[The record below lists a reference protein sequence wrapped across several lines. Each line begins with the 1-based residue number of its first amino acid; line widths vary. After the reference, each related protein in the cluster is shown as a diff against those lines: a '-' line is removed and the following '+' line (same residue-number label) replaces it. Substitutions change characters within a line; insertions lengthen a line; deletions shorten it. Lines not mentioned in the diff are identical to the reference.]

1 MIFQILRAEDLGLDT
16 PSPPPGDNDFSIQS
30 LTCLTP
36 VINISVAQANP
47 SQAVPPSGL
56 WYDIVLANT
65 PIGYGVLF
73 SGIPTPEWYLS
84 EVPLAITGI
93 DPIYPINKP
102 TYIPDPPDPSKPNI
116 CPTFLYVGLQPIPPS
131 TPGVVIE
138 EPPPPPPVMPPP
150 PEPPILREC
159 RQRIKK
165 EIQQPVDETGYI
177 LDRLKSQATGQI
189 DYQLAQVEPAIDK
202 ITNKI
207 NSNIINTMG
216 EVYSGAYPIGLG
228 IPSTE
233 QIMTGEPVY
242 SPYGIGADQPMTG
255 GGFPLPNSSLP
266 YCDTLTPTPTYTP
279 PPPHGDPPPNYPT
292 PTPTPTP
299 TTPPP
304 TQPPGVSCPAP
315 VVQCPDPPDIIF
327 RPNIVVNIPKQDG
340 TNVTVN
346 VDVPD
351 TTEPNTGGGY
361 PVPPSP
367 TEPPA
372 PTEPSPS
379 PSPSPTPTPTPTPDK
394 PPPPAPLDIIGG
406 SLSPS
411 QSNWESGASCEK
423 APAQFS
429 FNSDDIW
436 IAFGWDRVDKDNVK
450 PPGYLDPAN
459 YPGPFK
465 YLGSFLMNLYGL
477 MIQTT
482 VKATVASIPIVNNW
496 QDFLTLAMGGVV
508 QNWIGAPVLEFMKST
523 VYNINYNNPQ
533 SIPSEAECVNLF
545 LAGEIDENTMRCLV
559 RANGSYDTWYSKIA
573 NSGRTRL
580 SNDQIIQLR
589 RRGIL
594 DDPTTNLLMRGNG
607 VIDEQEQLWIYKATE
622 AMPSVSDIVRF
633 MVRDADDDQVAK
645 RYGTDDALSTKYGA
659 QLQSWAKGQGIT
671 DDVMKYYWRSHW
683 EIPSNTS
690 LFEMLHRLRPNKTGQ
705 GLTGGITVS
714 EQDIKDALVVNDV
727 LPFWAERLMEIS
739 YKPLTRTDAQR
750 AYFIDALS
758 ENELKDSYLDLG
770 YAEDNAD
777 RLVRFTNQLKAK
789 RKQTTGGTEKVP
801 VVIKYYKNWLIGS
814 TEATQR
820 LRNSGLSETA
830 AKEALQIASVQRKND
845 SQIKCIAGVKSQFKR
860 YIIDDIE
867 ARRDLTD
874 IGVALENVGPLV
886 NNWRCERASKPKELS
901 AGQVCSAYQN
911 NLINDV
917 EYRRRMGAIGY
928 QEDEAG
934 ILLEICKDSKKNYN
948 DGRDDTTTIRST
960 AEKMAQTEAA
970 RSITAAA
977 MSALNPPLEP

>member
-1 MIFQILRAEDLGLDT
+1 MNIFGL
-16 PSPPPGDNDFSIQS
+16 F
-30 LTCLTP
+30 
-36 VINISVAQANP
+36 
-47 SQAVPPSGL
+47 
-56 WYDIVLANT
+56 
-65 PIGYGVLF
+65 
-73 SGIPTPEWYLS
+73 
-84 EVPLAITGI
+84 
-93 DPIYPINKP
+93 
-102 TYIPDPPDPSKPNI
+102 
-116 CPTFLYVGLQPIPPS
+116 
-131 TPGVVIE
+131 
-138 EPPPPPPVMPPP
+138 
-150 PEPPILREC
+150 
-159 RQRIKK
+159 
-165 EIQQPVDETGYI
+165 
-177 LDRLKSQATGQI
+177 
-189 DYQLAQVEPAIDK
+189 
-202 ITNKI
+202 
-207 NSNIINTMG
+207 
-216 EVYSGAYPIGLG
+216 
-228 IPSTE
+228 
-233 QIMTGEPVY
+233 
-242 SPYGIGADQPMTG
+242 
-255 GGFPLPNSSLP
+255 
-266 YCDTLTPTPTYTP
+266 
-279 PPPHGDPPPNYPT
+279 
-292 PTPTPTP
+292 
-299 TTPPP
+299 
-304 TQPPGVSCPAP
+304 TQTS
-315 VVQCPDPPDIIF
+315 
-327 RPNIVVNIPKQDG
+327 
-340 TNVTVN
+340 
-346 VDVPD
+346 
-351 TTEPNTGGGY
+351 
-361 PVPPSP
+361 
-367 TEPPA
+367 
-372 PTEPSPS
+372 
-379 PSPSPTPTPTPTPDK
+379 
-394 PPPPAPLDIIGG
+394 
-406 SLSPS
+406 
-411 QSNWESGASCEK
+411 
-423 APAQFS
+423 
-429 FNSDDIW
+429 
-436 IAFGWDRVDKDNVK
+436 
-450 PPGYLDPAN
+450 
-459 YPGPFK
+459 
-465 YLGSFLMNLYGL
+465 
-477 MIQTT
+477 
-482 VKATVASIPIVNNW
+482 VKAASASIPIVNNW
-496 QDFLTLAMGGVV
+496 NDFLVLALGGVV
-508 QNWIGAPVLEFMKST
+508 QNWVGAPILEFMKST

-559 RANGSYDTWYSKIA
+559 RANGSYDSWYGKIA
-573 NSGRTRL
+573 NSGRTKL

-633 MVRDADDDQVAK
+633 MVRDADDNTVAD
-645 RYGTDDALSTKYGA
+645 RYGTDAQLSKKYGA

-671 DDVMKYYWRSHW
+671 DEVMKYYWRSHW
-683 EIPSNTS
+683 EIPSNTA
-690 LFEMLHRLRPNKTGQ
+690 LFEMLHRLRPNRTGQ
-705 GLTGGITVS
+705 GLTGGITVNS
-714 EQDIKDALVVNDV
+714 TDIKDALVVNDV

-801 VVIKYYKNWLIGS
+801 AVIKYYKNWLIGS

-934 ILLEICKDSKKNYN
+934 ILLEICRAGKNN
-948 DGRDDTTTIRST
+948 MNKGLNDTTRIRTQQEKNDQT
-960 AEKMAQTEAA
+960 AAA
-970 RSITAAA
+970 RAITAAA

>member
-1 MIFQILRAEDLGLDT
+1 MIFEVITTEEPNISDTSSISIDDEISIMSPT
-16 PSPPPGDNDFSIQS
+16 PSPLGCPPYTPFTLQISQS
-30 LTCLTP
+30 LANEIGGNDITP
-36 VINISVAQANP
+36 FFAYIEGMAPAGYFANMD
-47 SQAVPPSGL
+47 SQSTIL
-56 WYDIVLANT
+56 QMT
-65 PIGYGVLF
+65 
-73 SGIPTPEWYLS
+73 LS
-84 EVPLAITGI
+84 EVPTSSQNNVWFDTSPLGDSPCKFYVTV
-93 DPIYPINKP
+93 
-102 TYIPDPPDPSKPNI
+102 TYAGSQ
-116 CPTFLYVGLQPIPPS
+116 GLPPS
-131 TPGVVIE
+131 VPGTVIE
-138 EPPPPPPVMPPP
+138 EPSPPPPVMPPP

-165 EIQQPVDETGYI
+165 EIQQPVDESGYI

-233 QIMTGEPVY
+233 QIMMGEPVY
-242 SPYGIGADQPMTG
+242 SPYGIGADQ
-255 GGFPLPNSSLP
+255 NLP
-266 YCDTLTPTPTYTP
+266 YCDSPTPTYTP
-279 PPPHGDPPPNYPT
+279 TETPYTPPDYPY
-292 PTPTPTP
+292 
-299 TTPPP
+299 TPPP
-304 TQPPGVSCPAP
+304 TTPPGVSCPAP
-315 VVQCPDPPDIIF
+315 VVQCPAPPAINVYPQIT
-327 RPNIVVNIPKQDG
+327 VNIPQQDG
-340 TNVTVN
+340 TSVTVEAAPPEPTPTPTP
-346 VDVPD
+346 VDVEVVVVD
-351 TTEPNTGGGY
+351 ETTPT
-361 PVPPSP
+361 PTPTPSP
-367 TEPPA
+367 TPTDGTDGTVIVEAPS

-379 PSPSPTPTPTPTPDK
+379 PSPTPTPTPTPTPDK
-394 PPPPAPLDIIGG
+394 PPPPAPLDIIEG
-406 SLSPS
+406 SLSPN
-411 QSNWESGASCEK
+411 QTNWESGASCAA
-423 APAQFS
+423 APNPGS
-429 FNSDDIW
+429 FNPASIW
-436 IAFGWDRVDKDNVK
+436 DAFGWSVVKPGEYK
-450 PPGYLDPAN
+450 PPGYLDPN
-459 YPGPFK
+459 NWPTGTK
-465 YLGSFLMNLYGL
+465 SVGSTLMNIFGL
-477 MIQTT
+477 FTQTS
-482 VKATVASIPIVNNW
+482 VKAASASIPIVNNW
-496 QDFLTLAMGGVV
+496 NDFFVLALGGVV
-508 QNWIGAPVLEFMKST
+508 QNWVGAPVLEFMKST

-533 SIPSEAECVNLF
+533 SIPSEAECVNLY
-545 LAGEIDENTMRCLV
+545 LAGEIDEKTMRCLV

-573 NSGRTRL
+573 NSGRTKL

-633 MVRDADDDQVAK
+633 MVRDADDNEVAA
-645 RYGTDDALSTKYGA
+645 RYGTDDALDTKYGK
-659 QLQSWAKGQGIT
+659 QLKSWAAGQGIT

-683 EIPSNTS
+683 EIPSNTA
-690 LFEMLHRLRPNKTGQ
+690 LFEMLHRLRPARTGQ

-714 EQDIKDALVVNDV
+714 QQDIKDALVVNDV

-770 YAEDNAD
+770 YNDDNAD
-777 RLVRFTNQLKAK
+777 RLVRFTNQLKSK

-801 VVIKYYKNWLIGS
+801 AVIKYYKNWLIGS

-830 AKEALQIASVQRKND
+830 AKEALAIASVQRKND
-845 SQIKCIAGVKSQFKR
+845 SQIKCIAGVKSQYKR
-860 YIIDDIE
+860 YIINDIE

-901 AGQVCSAYQN
+901 AGQVCQAYQN

-934 ILLEICKDSKKNYN
+934 ILLEICRTKKGNLN
-948 DGRDDTTTIRST
+948 DGSGDTTRIRT
-960 AEKMAQTEAA
+960 QDEKNAQTEKA
-970 RSITAAA
+970 RAITAAA